1 MKSKEKDTSIFS
13 FSTVKCI
20 LVSPFFPIS
29 FFAVSLSASRFNHSF
44 RFTQISFWWLQRV
57 FFVWCTVPI
66 KMCILSCSGTIDLK
80 KHKKLLVIIKI
91 NDNLLFITKFY
102 KGIYRPPHVKT
113 DFKETHDNLFLWCWL
128 NIKWL

>member
-29 FFAVSLSASRFNHSF
+29 FFVVSLSASRFNHSF
-44 RFTQISFWWLQRV
+44 RFTQIFFWWLQRV
-57 FFVWCTVPI
+57 FFVWCTAPI
-66 KMCILSCSGTIDLK
+66 KMCILSCSATIDLK

-102 KGIYRPPHVKT
+102 KGIYRPPLVKT

>member
-29 FFAVSLSASRFNHSF
+29 FFVVSLSASRFNHSF
-44 RFTQISFWWLQRV
+44 RFTQIFFWWLQRV
-57 FFVWCTVPI
+57 FFVWCTAPI
-66 KMCILSCSGTIDLK
+66 KMCILSYSAAIDLK

-91 NDNLLFITKFY
+91 NDKIFCLSQSFTKVSTGLLMWRRILKKHMTISFCDAGWT
-102 KGIYRPPHVKT
+102 
-113 DFKETHDNLFLWCWL
+113 
-128 NIKWL
+128 